1 MLACKKQFCL
11 ILGDSNRVTAT
22 HMSIM
27 SKISCVAAKKHD
39 LSCDFANNVWNVF
52 ILGAHEGR
60 KGMEENEF

>member
-22 HMSIM
+22 YM
-27 SKISCVAAKKHD
+27 SKNSCAARKHD

>member
-22 HMSIM
+22 HMS
-27 SKISCVAAKKHD
+27 KNSCAAAKARFIVR
-39 LSCDFANNVWNVF
+39 FANNVWNVF

>member
-22 HMSIM
+22 DM
-27 SKISCVAAKKHD
+27 SKNSCVAAKVR
-39 LSCDFANNVWNVF
+39 FIVWFCEYLWSVF
-52 ILGAHEGR
+52 ILGAREGR

>member
-22 HMSIM
+22 HMS
-27 SKISCVAAKKHD
+27 KIVAQQRKHD

-52 ILGAHEGR
+52 ILGAHERR